1 MAEIND
7 RIVWQTIFKIEI
19 IQSNGKEGER
29 GMPVNSF
36 DDYPLSWK
44 PDLSKMKGPKYA
56 ALAELLEDDIKSGK
70 LKAGTKMPP
79 QRELADFLD
88 LNLSTIS
95 KAYKLCG
102 QKGLLSASVG
112 NGTYVA
118 SDAAAETVLL
128 CGREN
133 THIIE
138 MGAIV
143 PSVSCNLM
151 VKQYAERLMKRPDAL
166 QLFSY
171 GAPGGTKRQCE
182 AGAAWL
188 GKSGF
193 DTDREHIVLAAGGQN
208 ALTAVL
214 GALWKAGDKI
224 GTEEATYPGV
234 KTAAKLF
241 GIHLLPVRMSNLEIT
256 EEGIRYAIQN
266 ENIKGLYVIPDYQN
280 PTAHIMSLETRK
292 MIAKVAGEENLL
304 VIEDGINNL
313 LEENPLPPIAAF
325 APEQVIYLSSLSKT
339 ISPGLRTAFIHVP
352 DRFHERLVTALYAMN
367 IAISP
372 LLATVSAA
380 LIEDGAAD
388 EIVAGRKKDIRERN
402 MVVNQIL
409 QGFVSPGELTAP
421 LRYVRLPEYF
431 TGKSFEI
438 CAKQA
443 GVEVY
448 GAERFCV
455 GNRIPEKAVRISVIT
470 PPSLEILTEGLHRL
484 RALLK

>member
-1 MAEIND
+1 
-7 RIVWQTIFKIEI
+7 
-19 IQSNGKEGER
+19 
-29 GMPVNSF
+29 MPVNSF

-44 PDLSKMKGPKYA
+44 PDLSKMAGSKYA
-56 ALAELLEDDIKSGK
+56 ALAQLLEEDIKSGK
-70 LKAGTKMPP
+70 LTSGTKLPP

-133 THIIE
+133 AHIIE

-143 PSVSCNLM
+143 PSVTCNLM
-151 VKQYAERLMKRPDAL
+151 VKQYTESLMKRPDAL

-171 GAPGGTKRQCE
+171 GAPGGTKRQRG
-182 AGAAWL
+182 AGVTWL
-188 GKSGF
+188 RKSGL
-193 DTDREHIVLAAGGQN
+193 DTDGEHIVLAAGGQN
-208 ALTAVL
+208 AITAAL
-214 GALWKAGDKI
+214 GALFKAGDKI
-224 GTEEATYPGV
+224 GTEPVTYPGV

-241 GIHLLPVRMSNLEIT
+241 GIHLLPVRVRDQEIT

-266 ENIKGLYVIPDYQN
+266 EKIKGLYVIPDYQN

-292 MIAKVAGEENLL
+292 MIAKVAGEEKLL

-325 APEQVIYLSSLSKT
+325 APEQVIYISSLSKT
-339 ISPGLRTAFIHVP
+339 VSPGLRTAFIHVP
-352 DRFHERLVTALYAMN
+352 GRFHERLATALYSMN
-367 IAISP
+367 ISISP

-388 EIVAGRKKDIRERN
+388 EIVAARKKDIRERN
-402 MVVNQIL
+402 AVVNRIL
-409 QGFVSPGELTAP
+409 KEFVLPGEPTAP

-438 CAKQA
+438 CARQA

-470 PPSLEILTEGLHRL
+470 PPSLEILTDGLNRL
-484 RALLK
+484 KALL

>member
-1 MAEIND
+1 
-7 RIVWQTIFKIEI
+7 
-19 IQSNGKEGER
+19 
-29 GMPVNSF
+29 MPVNSF
-36 DDYPLSWK
+36 DNYPLSWK
-44 PDLSKMKGPKYA
+44 PDPGRMTGPKYA
-56 ALAELLEDDIKSGK
+56 ALAELLEEDIKSGK
-70 LKAGTKMPP
+70 LKAGTKLPP

-112 NGTYVA
+112 NGTYVS
-118 SDAAAETVLL
+118 SDATAEPVLL

-133 THIIE
+133 SHIIE

-143 PSVSCNLM
+143 PSVTDNLK
-151 VKQYAERLMKRPDAL
+151 VKQYTENLMKRPDAL

-171 GAPGGTKRQCE
+171 GAPEGTNRQRG
-182 AGAAWL
+182 AGVTWL
-188 GKSGF
+188 KKSGF
-193 DTDREHIVLAAGGQN
+193 DTDRAHIVPAAGGQN

-214 GALWKAGDKI
+214 GALFETGDKI
-224 GTEEATYPGV
+224 GTEPMTYTGV

-241 GIHLLPVRMSNLEIT
+241 GIHLLPVRTDHGEIT
-256 EEGIRYAIQN
+256 EEGIRYAVQN

-280 PTAHIMSLETRK
+280 PTAHIMSTETRR
-292 MIAKVAGEENLL
+292 MIARVAGEENLL

-313 LEENPLPPIAAF
+313 LEEKPVTPIAAF
-325 APEQVIYLSSLSKT
+325 APEQVIYISSLSKT
-339 ISPGLRTAFIHVP
+339 VSPGLRTAFIHVP
-352 DRFHERLVTALYAMN
+352 DRFHERLVTALYSMN
-367 IAISP
+367 ISISP

-402 MVVNQIL
+402 MIVNQIL
-409 QGFVSPGELTAP
+409 EGFVSPAQLTAP
-421 LRYVRLPEYF
+421 LRYVLLPEYF

-455 GNRIPEKAVRISVIT
+455 GNRIPEKAVRISVTT
-470 PPSLEILTEGLHRL
+470 PPSLEVLTEGLNRL
-484 RALLK
+484 KALLI

>member
-1 MAEIND
+1 
-7 RIVWQTIFKIEI
+7 
-19 IQSNGKEGER
+19 
-29 GMPVNSF
+29 MPVNSF
-36 DDYPLSWK
+36 DSYPLSWK
-44 PDLSKMKGPKYA
+44 PDLSKRTGPKYV
-56 ALAELLEDDIKSGK
+56 ALAELLEEDIKSGK
-70 LKAGTKMPP
+70 LAAGTKLPP

-112 NGTYVA
+112 NGTYVS
-118 SDAAAETVLL
+118 SDATAEPVLL

-133 THIIE
+133 SHIIE

-143 PSVSCNLM
+143 PSVTANLK
-151 VKQYAERLMKRPDAL
+151 VKQYTENLMKRPDAL
-166 QLFSY
+166 QMFSY

-182 AGAAWL
+182 AGVAWL
-188 GKSGF
+188 QKSGF
-193 DTDREHIVLAAGGQN
+193 DTDREHIVPAAGGQN

-214 GALWKAGDKI
+214 GALFENGDKI
-224 GTEEATYPGV
+224 GTEPMTYTGV

-241 GIHLLPVRMSNLEIT
+241 GIHLLPVRTDDNEIT
-256 EEGIRYAIQN
+256 EEGIRYAVQN

-280 PTAHIMSLETRK
+280 PTAHIMSLETRR
-292 MIAKVAGEENLL
+292 MIAEVAGEEKLL

-313 LEENPLPPIAAF
+313 LEENPMPPIAAF
-325 APEQVIYLSSLSKT
+325 APEQVIYISSLSKT

-352 DRFHERLVTALYAMN
+352 DRFHERLVTALYSMN
-367 IAISP
+367 ISISP

-388 EIVAGRKKDIRERN
+388 EIIAERKKDIRERN
-402 MVVNQIL
+402 VIVNQIL
-409 QGFVSPGELTAP
+409 EGFVLPSGLTAP
-421 LRYVRLPEYF
+421 LRYVQLPEYF

-438 CAKQA
+438 CAEQA

-448 GAERFCV
+448 GAERFSV
-455 GNRIPEKAVRISVIT
+455 GNRIPEKAVRISVTT
-470 PPSLEILTEGLHRL
+470 PSSLEALTEGLNRL
-484 RALLK
+484 KVLMK

>member
-1 MAEIND
+1 
-7 RIVWQTIFKIEI
+7 
-19 IQSNGKEGER
+19 
-29 GMPVNSF
+29 MPVNSF

-44 PDLSKMKGPKYA
+44 PDLGKMAGPKYA
-56 ALAELLEDDIKSGK
+56 ALAELLEEDIKSGK
-70 LKAGTKMPP
+70 LKAGTKLPP

-102 QKGLLSASVG
+102 QKGLVSASVG
-112 NGTYVA
+112 NGTYVS

-143 PSVSCNLM
+143 PSVTANLK
-151 VKQYAERLMKRPDAL
+151 VKQYTENLMKKPDAL

-171 GAPGGTKRQCE
+171 GAPGGTKRQCK
-182 AGAAWL
+182 AGVTWL

-193 DTDREHIVLAAGGQN
+193 DTDMEHIIPAAGGQN
-208 ALTAVL
+208 AITAVF
-214 GALWKAGDKI
+214 GALFETGDKI
-224 GTEEATYPGV
+224 GTEPMTYPGV

-241 GIHLLPVRMSNLEIT
+241 GIHLLPVRTYDDEIT
-256 EEGIRYAIQN
+256 EEGLRYALRN
-266 ENIKGLYVIPDYQN
+266 ENIRGLYVIPDYQN
-280 PTAHIMSLETRK
+280 PTAHIMSLGTRK
-292 MIAKVAGEENLL
+292 MIARVAGEEDLL

-313 LEENPLPPIAAF
+313 LEENPVPPVAAF
-325 APEQVIYLSSLSKT
+325 APEQVIYISSLSKT
-339 ISPGLRTAFIHVP
+339 VSPGLRTAFIHVP
-352 DRFHERLVTALYAMN
+352 DRFHERVVTALYSMN

-388 EIVAGRKKDIRERN
+388 AIIADRKKEIRERN
-402 MVVNQIL
+402 AVVDRIL
-409 QGFVSPGELTAP
+409 EGFVLPGELTAP

-438 CAKQA
+438 CARQA

-455 GNRIPEKAVRISVIT
+455 GNRIPEKAVRISVTT
-470 PPSLEILTEGLHRL
+470 PPSLEILTEGLKRL
-484 RALLK
+484 KALLK